1 MFPAGLKSIEY
12 GREMCIFSFHA
23 RAAQMLPHLTRAAA
37 VDSAK
42 AEARKREGGSYLSA
56 DLSAVLTVL
65 AQSAAAVASVKAEAS
80 AKTEALA

>member
-1 MFPAGLKSIEY
+1 
-12 GREMCIFSFHA
+12 
-23 RAAQMLPHLTRAAA
+23 MLPHLTRAAA
-37 VDSAK
+37 VGSAK

-65 AQSAAAVASVKAEAS
+65 SQSAAAVAS